1 MVKPR
6 VGSGNRSEDFNRD
19 VLLQVDG
26 AGLGREVQHRVEFS
40 VTHEPVTTIKFLLKD
55 RSGADQRKEMN
66 Q

>member
-6 VGSGNRSEDFNRD
+6 VRSGNRSEDFNRD
-19 VLLQVDG
+19 VLLQVDV

-55 RSGADQRKEMN
+55 RS
-66 Q
+66 